1 LSDPTRVLAV
11 CADDF
16 GLSPGVSHG
25 IARLACRERL
35 TAVSCLVNGAHWRAG
50 AAMLRDW
57 PDSVDVGL
65 HFNLTEGEPVSAQ
78 LKEAWPRLPSLPR
91 LIVQAHLHRLPV
103 QALAA
108 EFAAQCA
115 AFVAAAGRAPD
126 FIDGHQHVHHL
137 PQVRELVLHALGG
150 GVTPVRNTGRVLGPG
165 FGVKRALIAGTGGQA
180 LESALE
186 RRDIAHN
193 SALLGVYDFVPGSYR
208 RHMRG
213 WLDSAP
219 GDGGLLFCHPG
230 DRDDSGVADAIAA
243 ARAPEADYL
252 GSSAFVDDLAAAGV
266 ALGRAWQRVNGRSRR
281 C

>member
-57 PDSVDVGL
+57 PGSVDVGL
-65 HFNLTEGEPVSAQ
+65 HFNLTEGEPVSAE
-78 LKEAWPRLPSLPR
+78 LKQAWPRLPSLPR

-108 EFAAQCA
+108 EFAAQCG

-150 GVTPVRNTGRVLGPG
+150 VTPVRNTGRVLGPG
-165 FGVKRALIAGTGGQA
+165 FGLKRALIAGTGGQA

-186 RRDIAHN
+186 RRDIPHN
-193 SALLGVYDFVPGSYR
+193 SALLGVYDFVPGGYR
-208 RHMRG
+208 RHMRA

-252 GSSAFVDDLAAAGV
+252 GSTAFVDDLAAAGV

-281 C
+281 G